1 MSNEPKKAVEK
12 MDLSGL
18 LVGAAIYVVAVLAL
32 FIAAIW

>member
-18 LVGAAIYVVAVLAL
+18 LVGAAIFIAGVICLI
-32 FIAAIW
+32 IAAI